1 MVEVIVIS
9 ENEDSK
15 YKDRTG
21 LNTNLHFTLNHSAD
35 YFSLSLCVILSSS
48 SSAIGTIQPDYTN
61 TFSIIK
67 TNVEDFTL
75 LKQFRT
81 GP

>member
-15 YKDRTG
+15 YKDRAG

-35 YFSLSLCVILSSS
+35 YFSLSASLSLCHSFFLVIRFKKYNLQILFQSS
-48 SSAIGTIQPDYTN
+48 
-61 TFSIIK
+61 
-67 TNVEDFTL
+67 
-75 LKQFRT
+75 KQMLRISLY
-81 GP
+81 